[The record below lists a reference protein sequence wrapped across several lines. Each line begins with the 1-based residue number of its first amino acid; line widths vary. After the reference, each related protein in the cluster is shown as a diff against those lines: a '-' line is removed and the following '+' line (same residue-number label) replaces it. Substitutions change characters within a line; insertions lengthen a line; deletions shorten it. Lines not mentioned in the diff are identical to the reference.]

1 MVDGTNEEL
10 RSKARREP
18 RLRFE
23 TQQLTSFS
31 GLVVIQAFFEH
42 IELRKRLQR
51 AFRTGE
57 GGTYRGC
64 RVFLLLIVHVM
75 MGFRRLR
82 DAESYRH
89 DPLVKNTVGLKR
101 LPDVS
106 TVSRRLASVDS
117 ASVQRT
123 HQENRMLVIEGL
135 REAGFSRLTSD
146 FDGSVV
152 GTRRYAE
159 GTAVGFN
166 RKRKG
171 ERSYYPLL
179 CTVAQSA
186 QAFDFLHRPGNV
198 HDSNGAEAFMDKCI
212 DAFRDAFA
220 TATLES
226 RADSAFFNERLVG
239 LQERWGTEYSMSVPF
254 ERFVELKQT
263 LQSRKRWHRAD
274 GDTESFEMDW
284 KPDCWARK
292 RVRLIAVRRRQ
303 RRQRKGPLQLDLLV
317 PMDFEYRYSV
327 IATNKTGNA
336 PSVIAFHHGRGSQEG
351 IIGELKSAMQFDYIP
366 CRKRL
371 ANETYMLA
379 AVFAHNSL
387 RRLQMQQAPVRSNR
401 EWSRPACWIFEKA
414 EHFRLTVL
422 QRAGRMTAPK
432 NRPTLTSSGDHK
444 TEDRF
449 TNLLKQLRPAA

>member
-1 MVDGTNEEL
+1 MEASSADP
-10 RSKARREP
+10 RSKARTLP
-18 RLRFE
+18 KLRFE

-57 GGTYRGC
+57 RGAYRGW

-75 MGFRRLR
+75 LGFRRLR
-82 DAESYRH
+82 DAEGYRH
-89 DPLVKNTVGLKR
+89 DPMVKNVVGLKR

-117 ASVQRT
+117 ASVQRA
-123 HQENRMLVIEGL
+123 HQENRALVIEGL
-135 REAGFSRLTSD
+135 RDAGFSRLTLD

-198 HDSNGAEAFMDKCI
+198 HDSNGAEAFMDECI
-212 DAFRDAFA
+212 GAFRDAFPNA
-220 TATLES
+220 ALES
-226 RADSAFFNERLVG
+226 RADSAFFNEQLVG
-239 LQERWGTEYSMSVPF
+239 VHDRWGTEFSMSVPF

-263 LQSRKRWHRAD
+263 IQSRTRWHRAD
-274 GDTESFEMDW
+274 GDTEYFEMDW
-284 KPDCWARK
+284 KPDCWARE
-292 RVRLIAVRRRQ
+292 RVRLIAVRREQ
-303 RRQRKGPLQLDLLV
+303 ARQRKGPLQLDLFI
-317 PMDFEYRYSV
+317 PIDFEFQYSV
-327 IATNKTGNA
+327 IATNKIGNA
-336 PSVIAFHHGRGSQEG
+336 ANVIAFHHGRGSQEG
-351 IIGELKSAMQFDYIP
+351 VIGELKSAMQFDYIP
-366 CRKRL
+366 CRRRL

-379 AVFAHNSL
+379 ATFAHNLL

-414 EHFRLTVL
+414 ERFRLTVL
-422 QRAGRMTAPK
+422 QRAGKMTAPK
-432 NRPTLTSSGDHK
+432 NRPTLTISGDRD
-444 TEDRF
+444 TEARF
-449 TNLLKQLRPAA
+449 TTLLEQFQPAA